1 MKKTLNN
8 IKELCN
14 MLVESTTV
22 SIHNENYD
30 KDEVINFARRFD
42 NTVITLSDA
51 LDIIRRMDLFQELKR
66 VLIDK
71 DNGYEY
77 KVMGV

>member
-1 MKKTLNN
+1 MYEKI
-8 IKELCN
+8 IKVRKLCN
-14 MLVESTTV
+14 RLMESTV
-22 SIHNENYD
+22 SIHDNEYK
-30 KDEVINFARRFD
+30 KDEVINFARKYD

-51 LDIIRRMDLFQELKR
+51 LDIIRRLDLFQEIKR

-71 DNGYEY
+71 NDGYEY